1 MTSIKE
7 TERKKKSKRLTW
19 SRVLLEKLT
28 GSAASQEIPCIY
40 GTRKFITALTNARH
54 KIGRAHV

>member
-1 MTSIKE
+1 MPGRN
-7 TERKKKSKRLTW
+7 RKTYNVHRTHTTFNPLAPPQQLTPW

-28 GSAASQEIPCIY
+28 GFAV
-40 GTRKFITALTNARH
+40 